1 MSFSRDAKLQI
12 LQQPLSNDCCE
23 LAFLSGI
30 LHVSGEWDFQTKTM
44 SFLTD
49 IPQIYEFCNKIL
61 SHLYG
66 DFAELEIENDLKIN
80 KTRYY
85 RITLPKDNVF
95 NMLKDFGLMNSAGEY
110 TFSKIDEYIIKDECC
125 KKSFIKGV
133 FLGCATS
140 GIKISDSGSERTSSG
155 YDIEF
160 VSHSHEFLLEFANI
174 LTEFNI
180 LPKIIQR
187 KKHFVLYIKESS
199 QVSDLLAIV
208 DAYESVLQL
217 QNELALREL
226 RNKVNRQTN
235 CLNANI
241 TKTVDAS
248 IKQNEAIEIISE
260 TIGLELLPMDLQEV
274 ALLRMA
280 NPEESLGDLLKL
292 SNLKLTKSGLNH
304 RLNKII
310 KIAKELG

>member
-1 MSFSRDAKLQI
+1 M
-12 LQQPLSNDCCE
+12 
-23 LAFLSGI
+23 
-30 LHVSGEWDFQTKTM
+30 
-44 SFLTD
+44 
-49 IPQIYEFCNKIL
+49 
-61 SHLYG
+61 
-66 DFAELEIENDLKIN
+66 
-80 KTRYY
+80 
-85 RITLPKDNVF
+85 
-95 NMLKDFGLMNSAGEY
+95 
-110 TFSKIDEYIIKDECC
+110 
-125 KKSFIKGV
+125 
-133 FLGCATS
+133 
-140 GIKISDSGSERTSSG
+140 
-155 YDIEF
+155 
-160 VSHSHEFLLEFANI
+160 
-174 LTEFNI
+174 
-180 LPKIIQR
+180 PKIIQR
-187 KKHFVLYIKESS
+187 KKHYVLYIKESS

-292 SNLKLTKSGLNH
+292 SNLTLTKSGLNH